1 MIGKLEVK
9 IILLI
14 IVTFTIIE
22 QLNAQSE
29 PCQVLQKE
37 ISGTYTGECKN
48 GLANGEGAS
57 IGEDRYTGTFKN
69 GLPDGKGK
77 YVFSNGD
84 IYQGYWKD
92 GHKDGKGKFT
102 FRINGEKQVLVGY
115 WKNDEYVGKTA
126 PDILYR
132 IISVSGIMDY
142 EIEKGDTTN
151 ANQDEVLFSIKSAF
165 TDFAPADLRIES
177 STGQFFQSGK
187 KFGIRNHFYPL
198 HCEVSYS
205 ILVGDIRK
213 HCRFVIEILEE
224 GQYSITLNN

>member
-1 MIGKLEVK
+1 MIRKLGVK
-9 IILLI
+9 FVWLILVAL
-14 IVTFTIIE
+14 TTI
-22 QLNAQSE
+22 QPLNAQSE
-29 PCQVLQKE
+29 TCQVLYAK

-48 GLANGEGAS
+48 GLANGKGKS
-57 IGEDRYTGTFKN
+57 IGEDRYVGTFKN

-77 YVFSNGD
+77 YVFKNGD
-84 IYQGYWKD
+84 IYEGYWKD
-92 GHKDGKGKFT
+92 GCKNGKGKFT
-102 FRINGEKQVLVGY
+102 FSVNGEKQVLVGY
-115 WKNDEYVGKTA
+115 WESDEYVGLTP
-126 PDILYR
+126 PDLRYR
-132 IISVSGIMDY
+132 VISVSGILDY
-142 EIEKGDTTN
+142 EIEKGDSTIGN
-151 ANQDEVLFSIKSAF
+151 HDEILFSIKSAF
-165 TDFAPADLRIES
+165 TDFAPPDLRMES